1 MVDLEWEADVNFQK
15 SNMKKIFFIL
25 IMALTTSAFSQNI
38 RFEGTVKDTTGVG
51 LEMANIMAIN
61 KQTKA
66 MDAYAITN
74 ETGKYVLNLKA
85 NTAYTLK
92 VSYIGFQTYEKSVT
106 TGATNMNYPVVL
118 KEGTQL
124 NEVEIVHEMPVS
136 VSGDTIIY
144 NSDSFTNGTERK
156 LEDVLKKLPG
166 VEVNKDGEIEV
177 EGKKVQKVMVE
188 GKDFFDGDTKLATK
202 NIPADALDK
211 IQVLRNYNEVS
222 NLKGLEN
229 NEESI
234 ALNIKLKEGKKN
246 FWFGDM
252 TAGIGVGMEDTRYI
266 VNPKL
271 FFYSPKYSLNVIG
284 NVNNIGELPLTA
296 QDYFKFTGGFKNM
309 MRKGGSSFNV
319 ASNDLGIMGLRNNQ
333 AANIESTFGAAN
345 FSYNPSKA
353 WTLSGFGILLG
364 NKTEIETT
372 TISNRIDNL
381 PDGSSQTITEN
392 REEFTRQDSKQVLLK
407 LSSSYV
413 PSEKKHFDYDA
424 LVKFSD
430 QKENTSLFS
439 DKLSDIYTGKDQNPF
454 SINQNLNYYYTLNE
468 KHVFAFEM
476 QHLYQKEDP
485 FYNANLSVLPF
496 GALLPSYI
504 TEGNPLDP
512 IDQANIRDDV
522 SQKRF
527 VQTNKLDSKFDYY
540 YMLTPKSNINLTL
553 GNTYSYQNFDS
564 SIFQILENGT
574 QNNLTDSS
582 EINDVNYAFNDVF
595 LGVHYKFMLGKF
607 TFNPGFSVHQYNM
620 NDEQLGTSNKQS
632 FTRFLPDVYAL
643 WQIKKSET
651 LTYNYSLTNN
661 FTDINKLAQGY
672 VFSNYNS
679 LFSGNRFLENSTS
692 QVHSLRYFKYNMF
705 NFENIFANI
714 TYTRQLEAIKNRAL
728 LFDVNQISSSENM
741 DSSFP
746 DETFSAIGNYGRS
759 FAKYYKVNFRAGFNW
774 SKSNNIRVYPDT
786 DANPSNNPT
795 ELQTIESYSQN
806 YNLSFSTNYKT
817 LPNLTLGYNF
827 TINDNFSDVIYVDS
841 PTLTLEYYFLDA
853 FSFVSEYSYFH
864 NRNKA
869 KTIDSEYDFLT
880 ASLMYQKKDSK
891 WEWKLS
897 GTNLLDT
904 KSLDTNSFSQLGGT
918 SSFSSYR
925 VQPRFVILSLKYTL

>member
-1 MVDLEWEADVNFQK
+1 
-15 SNMKKIFFIL
+15 MKKLILFFL
-25 IMALTTSAFSQNI
+25 VLTSSAFSQNI
-38 RFEGTVKDTTGVG
+38 RFEGTVKDTSGVG

-61 KQTKA
+61 QQTKA

-74 ETGKYVLNLKA
+74 ETGKFTLNLKPS
-85 NTAYTLK
+85 TTYTIK
-92 VSYIGFQTYEKSVT
+92 VSYIGFQTFEKSVT
-106 TGATNMNYPVVL
+106 TGTSNINFPVVL

-124 NEVEIVHEMPVS
+124 KEVEIVHEMPVS

-252 TAGIGVGMEDTRYI
+252 SAGIGVGMEDTRYI

-271 FFYSPKYSLNVIG
+271 FYYNPKYSLNVIA

-319 ASNDLGIMGLRNNQ
+319 SSNDLGILGLRNNQ

-345 FSYNPSKA
+345 FSFNPSKA

-364 NKTEIETT
+364 NKTEIENK

-381 PDGSSQTITEN
+381 PDGSSQTITET
-392 REEFTRQDSKQVLLK
+392 REDFTQQKSNQVLLK

-413 PSEKKHFDYDA
+413 PSEKLHFDYDA
-424 LVKFSD
+424 LIKISD
-430 QKENTSLFS
+430 QKENTSVFS
-439 DKLSDIYTGKDQNPF
+439 SLLSDIYTAKKQNPF
-454 SINQNLNYYYTLNE
+454 SINQNLNYYYTLND

-476 QHLYQKEDP
+476 QHLYQNEDP
-485 FYNANLSVLPF
+485 FYNANLETLPF
-496 GALLPSYI
+496 APLLTGYVN
-504 TEGNPLDP
+504 EGVGV
-512 IDQANIRDDV
+512 RDDIT
-522 SQKRF
+522 QKRY
-527 VQTNKLDSKFDYY
+527 VQTNKVDAKFDYY
-540 YMLTPKSNINLTL
+540 YMVTPKSNINLTL

-564 SIFQILENGT
+564 SIFQMLNNGT
-574 QNNLTDSS
+574 QNNLTDATTY
-582 EINDVNYAFNDVF
+582 NDVNYAFNDLF
-595 LGVHYKFMLGKF
+595 LGVHYKFLLGKF
-607 TFNPGFSVHQYNM
+607 TFNPGFSVHQFNM

-632 FTRFLPDVYAL
+632 FNRILPDVYAL

-679 LFSGNRFLENSTS
+679 LFSGNRYLENSTS

-714 TYTRQLEAIKNRAL
+714 TYTRQIDAIKNRAL
-728 LFDVNQISSSENM
+728 LLGVNQISSSENM
-741 DSSFP
+741 NSNFP
-746 DETFSAIGNYGRS
+746 DETFSASGNYGRS
-759 FAKYYKVNFRAGFNW
+759 FARYYKANFRAGFNW
-774 SKSNNIRVYPDT
+774 SKNNNIRVYPDSDT
-786 DANPSNNPT
+786 DPNNNPT
-795 ELQTIESYSQN
+795 EIQTIESYSQN

-827 TINDNFSDVIYVDS
+827 SINDNFSDVIYIDS
-841 PTLTLEYYFLDA
+841 PTVTLEYYFLDA

-880 ASLMYQKKDSK
+880 ASLMYQKKGSK

>member
-1 MVDLEWEADVNFQK
+1 
-15 SNMKKIFFIL
+15 MKKNIL
-25 IMALTTSAFSQNI
+25 FLFLLFSAIAFSQNI

-74 ETGKYVLNLKA
+74 EAGKFTLNLKPS
-85 NTAYTLK
+85 TDYTLK
-92 VSYIGFQTYEKSVT
+92 VSYIGFQTFEKAVT
-106 TGATNMNYPVVL
+106 TGTTNMNFPVVL

-234 ALNIKLKEGKKN
+234 AINIKLKEGKKN

-252 TAGIGVGMEDTRYI
+252 NAGIGVGMEDTRFI

-271 FFYSPKYSLNVIG
+271 FFYSPKYSLNVIA

-345 FSYNPSKA
+345 FSFNPSKA

-364 NKTEIETT
+364 NKTEIENR

-381 PDGSSQTITEN
+381 PDGSTETISET
-392 REEFTRQDSKQVLLK
+392 REDYTKQDSKQVLLK
-407 LSSSYV
+407 LSSSYI
-413 PSEKKHFDYDA
+413 PSEKAHFDYDA

-430 QKENTSLFS
+430 QKENTSVFS
-439 DKLSDIYTGKDQNPF
+439 SLLSDIYTGKEQNPF
-454 SINQNLNYYYTLNE
+454 SINQNLNYYYTLND

-476 QHLYQKEDP
+476 QHLYQNEDP
-485 FYNANLSVLPF
+485 FYNANLETLPF
-496 GALLPSYI
+496 APLLIGYI
-504 TEGNPLDP
+504 NEG
-512 IDQANIRDDV
+512 IGIRDDIT
-522 SQKRF
+522 QNRF
-527 VQTNKLDSKFDYY
+527 VQTNKVDSKFDYY

-564 SIFQILENGT
+564 SIFQILDNGN
-574 QNNLTDSS
+574 QNDLTDPTV
-582 EINDVNYAFNDVF
+582 VNNVDYAFNDVF
-595 LGVHYKFMLGKF
+595 LGVHYKFMTGNF

-632 FTRFLPDVYAL
+632 FNKVLPDIYAL

-672 VFSNYNS
+672 VFSSYNS

-728 LFDVNQISSSENM
+728 LFGVNQISSSENM
-741 DSSFP
+741 NSNFP
-746 DETFSAIGNYGRS
+746 DETFSASGNYGRS
-759 FAKYYKVNFRAGFNW
+759 FARYYKANFRAGFNW
-774 SKSNNIRVYPDT
+774 SKSNNIRVYPDG
-786 DANPSNNPT
+786 DADPNNNPS
-795 ELQTIESYSQN
+795 EIQTIESYSQS

-817 LPNLTLGYNF
+817 LPNLTVGYNF
-827 TINDNFSDVIYVDS
+827 SINDNFSDVIYIDS
-841 PTLTLEYYFLDA
+841 PTVTLEYFFLDA

-880 ASLMYQKKDSK
+880 ASLLYQKKGSK

-904 KSLDTNSFSQLGGT
+904 ESLDTNSFSQLGGT

>member
-1 MVDLEWEADVNFQK
+1 
-15 SNMKKIFFIL
+15 MKKIFFIL

-632 FTRFLPDVYAL
+632 FTRLLPDVYAL

-728 LFDVNQISSSENM
+728 LFGVNQISSTENM

-759 FAKYYKVNFRAGFNW
+759 FAKYYKANLRAGFNW
-774 SKSNNIRVYPDT
+774 SKSNNIRVYPDNDT
-786 DANPSNNPT
+786 NPNNNPT

>member
-728 LFDVNQISSSENM
+728 LFGVNQISSTENM

-759 FAKYYKVNFRAGFNW
+759 FAKYYKANLRAGFNW
-774 SKSNNIRVYPDT
+774 SKSNNIRVYPDNDT
-786 DANPSNNPT
+786 NPNNNPT

>member
-1 MVDLEWEADVNFQK
+1 
-15 SNMKKIFFIL
+15 MKKLILFFL
-25 IMALTTSAFSQNI
+25 VLTSSAFSQNI
-38 RFEGTVKDTTGVG
+38 RFEGTVKDTSGVG

-61 KQTKA
+61 QQTKA

-74 ETGKYVLNLKA
+74 ETGKFTLNLKPS
-85 NTAYTLK
+85 TTYTIK
-92 VSYIGFQTYEKSVT
+92 VSYIGFQTFEKSVT
-106 TGATNMNYPVVL
+106 TVTSNINFPVVL

-124 NEVEIVHEMPVS
+124 KEVEIVHEMPVS

-252 TAGIGVGMEDTRYI
+252 SAGIGVGMEDTRYI

-271 FFYSPKYSLNVIG
+271 FYYNPKYSLNVIA

-319 ASNDLGIMGLRNNQ
+319 SSNDLGILGLRNNQ

-345 FSYNPSKA
+345 FSFNPSKA

-364 NKTEIETT
+364 NKTEIENK

-381 PDGSSQTITEN
+381 PDGSSQTITET
-392 REEFTRQDSKQVLLK
+392 REDFTQQKSNQVLLK

-413 PSEKKHFDYDA
+413 PSEKLHFDYDA
-424 LVKFSD
+424 LIKISD
-430 QKENTSLFS
+430 QKENTSVFS
-439 DKLSDIYTGKDQNPF
+439 SLLSDIYTAKKQNPF
-454 SINQNLNYYYTLNE
+454 SINQNLNYYYTLND

-476 QHLYQKEDP
+476 QHLYQNEDP
-485 FYNANLSVLPF
+485 FYNANLETLPF
-496 GALLPSYI
+496 APLLTGYVD
-504 TEGNPLDP
+504 EGVGV
-512 IDQANIRDDV
+512 RDDV
-522 SQKRF
+522 SQKRY
-527 VQTNKLDSKFDYY
+527 VQTNKVDAKFDYY
-540 YMLTPKSNINLTL
+540 YMVTPKSNINLTL

-564 SIFQILENGT
+564 SIFQMLNNGT
-574 QNNLTDSS
+574 QNNLTDATTY
-582 EINDVNYAFNDVF
+582 NDVNYAFNDVF
-595 LGVHYKFMLGKF
+595 LGVHYKFLLGKF
-607 TFNPGFSVHQYNM
+607 TFNPGFSVHQFNI
-620 NDEQLGTSNKQS
+620 NDEQIGTSNKQS
-632 FTRFLPDVYAL
+632 FNRILPDVYAL

-679 LFSGNRFLENSTS
+679 LFSGNRYLENSTS

-705 NFENIFANI
+705 NFENIFANV
-714 TYTRQLEAIKNRAL
+714 TYSRQIDAIKNRAL
-728 LFDVNQISSSENM
+728 LLGVNQISSSENM
-741 DSSFP
+741 NSNFP
-746 DETFSAIGNYGRS
+746 DETFSASGNYGRS
-759 FAKYYKVNFRAGFNW
+759 FARYYKANFRAGFNW
-774 SKSNNIRVYPDT
+774 SKNNNIRVYPDSDT
-786 DANPSNNPT
+786 DPNNNPT
-795 ELQTIESYSQN
+795 EIQTIESYSQN

-817 LPNLTLGYNF
+817 FPNLTLGYNF
-827 TINDNFSDVIYVDS
+827 SINDNFSDVIYIDS
-841 PTLTLEYYFLDA
+841 PTVTLEYYFLDA

-880 ASLMYQKKDSK
+880 ASLMYQKKGSK

>member
-1 MVDLEWEADVNFQK
+1 
-15 SNMKKIFFIL
+15 MKKIVLLL
-25 IMALTTSAFSQNI
+25 IMALSTSAFSQNI

-61 KQTKA
+61 QQTKA

-74 ETGKYVLNLKA
+74 ETGKFILNLKA

-92 VSYIGFQTYEKSVT
+92 VSYIGFQTFEKAVT
-106 TGATNMNYPVVL
+106 TQTTNINYPVVL

-124 NEVEIVHEMPVS
+124 REVEVVHVMPVT

-234 ALNIKLKEGKKN
+234 AINIKLKEGKKN

-252 TAGIGVGMEDTRYI
+252 SAGIGVGMEDTRFI

-271 FFYSPKYSLNVIG
+271 FFYSPKYSLNVIA

-319 ASNDLGIMGLRNNQ
+319 TSNDLGIIGLRNNQ
-333 AANIESTFGAAN
+333 AANIETTFGAAN
-345 FSYNPSKA
+345 FSFNPSKA

-364 NKTEIETT
+364 NKTEIENR

-381 PDGSSQTITEN
+381 PDGSTETISET
-392 REEFTRQDSKQVLLK
+392 RDDFTKQDSKQVLFK

-413 PSEKKHFDYDA
+413 PSVKAHFDYDA

-430 QKENTSLFS
+430 QKENTSVFS
-439 DKLSDIYTGKDQNPF
+439 SLLSDIYTGKGQNPF

-476 QHLYQKEDP
+476 QHLYQNEDP
-485 FYNANLSVLPF
+485 FYNANLETLPF
-496 GALLPSYI
+496 APLLTGYVN
-504 TEGNPLDP
+504 EGVGV
-512 IDQANIRDDV
+512 RDDIT
-522 SQKRF
+522 QNRF
-527 VQTNKLDSKFDYY
+527 VQTNKVDTKFDYY

-564 SIFQILENGT
+564 SIFQILNNGT
-574 QNNLTDSS
+574 QNNLTDATTF
-582 EINDVNYAFNDVF
+582 NNVNYAFNDVF
-595 LGVHYKFMLGKF
+595 LGVHYKFLLGKF
-607 TFNPGFSVHQYNM
+607 TFNPGFSVHQYNTR
-620 NDEQLGTSNKQS
+620 DEQLGTSHRLN
-632 FTRFLPDVYAL
+632 FNRILPDVYAL

-651 LTYNYSLTNN
+651 LTYNYSLSNN
-661 FTDINKLAQGY
+661 FTDINRLAQGY

-679 LFSGNRFLENSTS
+679 LFSGNRFLQNSTS

-705 NFENIFANI
+705 NFENISAYI
-714 TYTRQLEAIKNRAL
+714 RYSRELETIKNRAL
-728 LFDVNQISSSENM
+728 LFGVNQISSSENM
-741 DSSFP
+741 NSNFP
-746 DETFSAIGNYGRS
+746 DETFSASGNYGRS
-759 FAKYYKVNFRAGFNW
+759 FARYYKANFRAGFNW
-774 SKSNNIRVYPDT
+774 SKSNNIRVYPDGDT
-786 DANPSNNPT
+786 DPNNNPS
-795 ELQTIESYSQN
+795 EIQTIESYSQS
-806 YNLSFSTNYKT
+806 YSLSFSTNYKT
-817 LPNLTLGYNF
+817 LPNLSLGYNF
-827 TINDNFSDVIYVDS
+827 SINDNFSDVIYIDS
-841 PTLTLEYYFLDA
+841 PTLTLEYFFLDA

-864 NRNKA
+864 NRNKT

-880 ASLMYQKKDSK
+880 ASLMYQKKNSK

>member
-1 MVDLEWEADVNFQK
+1 
-15 SNMKKIFFIL
+15 MKKIVLLL
-25 IMALTTSAFSQNI
+25 IMALSTSAFSQNI

-61 KQTKA
+61 QQTKA

-74 ETGKYVLNLKA
+74 ETGKFILNLKA

-92 VSYIGFQTYEKSVT
+92 VSYIGFQTFEKAVT
-106 TGATNMNYPVVL
+106 TQTTNINYPVVL

-124 NEVEIVHEMPVS
+124 REVEVVHVMPVT

-234 ALNIKLKEGKKN
+234 AINIKLKEGKKN

-252 TAGIGVGMEDTRYI
+252 SAGIGVGMEDTRFI

-271 FFYSPKYSLNVIG
+271 FFYSPKYSLNVIA

-319 ASNDLGIMGLRNNQ
+319 TSNDLGIIGLRNNQ
-333 AANIESTFGAAN
+333 AANIETTFGAAN
-345 FSYNPSKA
+345 FSFNPSKA

-364 NKTEIETT
+364 NKTEIENR

-381 PDGSSQTITEN
+381 PDGSTETISET
-392 REEFTRQDSKQVLLK
+392 RDDFTKQDSKQVLFK

-413 PSEKKHFDYDA
+413 PSVKAHFDYDA

-430 QKENTSLFS
+430 QKENTSVFS
-439 DKLSDIYTGKDQNPF
+439 SLLSDIYTGKGQNPF

-476 QHLYQKEDP
+476 QHLYQNEDP
-485 FYNANLSVLPF
+485 FYNANLETLPF
-496 GALLPSYI
+496 APLLTGYVN
-504 TEGNPLDP
+504 EGVGV
-512 IDQANIRDDV
+512 RDDIT
-522 SQKRF
+522 QNRF
-527 VQTNKLDSKFDYY
+527 VQTNKVDTKFDYY

-564 SIFQILENGT
+564 SIFQILNNGT
-574 QNNLTDSS
+574 QNNLTDATTF
-582 EINDVNYAFNDVF
+582 NNVNYAFNDVF
-595 LGVHYKFMLGKF
+595 LGVHYKFLLGKF
-607 TFNPGFSVHQYNM
+607 TFNPGFSVHQYNTR
-620 NDEQLGTSNKQS
+620 DEQLGTSHRLN
-632 FTRFLPDVYAL
+632 FNRILPDVYAL

-672 VFSNYNS
+672 VFSSYNS
-679 LFSGNRFLENSTS
+679 LFSGNRYLDNSTS

-705 NFENIFANI
+705 NFENISAYI
-714 TYTRQLEAIKNRAL
+714 RYSRELETIKNRAL
-728 LFDVNQISSSENM
+728 LFGVNQISSSENM
-741 DSSFP
+741 NSNFP
-746 DETFSAIGNYGRS
+746 DETFSASGNYGRS
-759 FAKYYKVNFRAGFNW
+759 FARYYKANFRAGFNW
-774 SKSNNIRVYPDT
+774 SKNNNIRVYPDGDT
-786 DANPSNNPT
+786 DPNNNPS
-795 ELQTIESYSQN
+795 EIQTIESYSQS
-806 YNLSFSTNYKT
+806 YSLSFSTNYKT
-817 LPNLTLGYNF
+817 LPNLSLGYNF
-827 TINDNFSDVIYVDS
+827 SINDNFSDVIYIDS
-841 PTLTLEYYFLDA
+841 PTLTLEYFFLDA

-864 NRNKA
+864 NRNKT

-880 ASLMYQKKDSK
+880 ASLMYQKKNSK

>member
-1 MVDLEWEADVNFQK
+1 
-15 SNMKKIFFIL
+15 MKKLILFFL
-25 IMALTTSAFSQNI
+25 VLTSSAFSQNI
-38 RFEGTVKDTTGVG
+38 RFEGTVKDTSGVG

-61 KQTKA
+61 QQTKA

-74 ETGKYVLNLKA
+74 ETGKFTLNLKPS
-85 NTAYTLK
+85 TTYTIK
-92 VSYIGFQTYEKSVT
+92 VSYIGFQTFEKSVT
-106 TGATNMNYPVVL
+106 TGTSNINFPVVL
-118 KEGTQL
+118 IEGTQL
-124 NEVEIVHEMPVS
+124 KEVEIVHEMPVS

-252 TAGIGVGMEDTRYI
+252 SAGIGVGMEDTRYI

-271 FFYSPKYSLNVIG
+271 FYYNPKYSLNVIA

-319 ASNDLGIMGLRNNQ
+319 SSNDLGILGLRNNQ

-345 FSYNPSKA
+345 FSFNPSKA

-364 NKTEIETT
+364 NKTEIENK

-381 PDGSSQTITEN
+381 PDGSSQTITET
-392 REEFTRQDSKQVLLK
+392 REDFTQQKSNQVLLK

-413 PSEKKHFDYDA
+413 PSEKLHFDYDA
-424 LVKFSD
+424 LIKISD
-430 QKENTSLFS
+430 QKENTSVFS
-439 DKLSDIYTGKDQNPF
+439 SLLSDIYTAKKQNPF
-454 SINQNLNYYYTLNE
+454 SINQNLNYYYTLND

-476 QHLYQKEDP
+476 QHLYQNEDP
-485 FYNANLSVLPF
+485 FYNANLETLPF
-496 GALLPSYI
+496 APLLTGYVN
-504 TEGNPLDP
+504 EGVGV
-512 IDQANIRDDV
+512 RDDIT
-522 SQKRF
+522 QKRY
-527 VQTNKLDSKFDYY
+527 VQTNKVDAKFDYY
-540 YMLTPKSNINLTL
+540 YMVTPKSNINLTL

-564 SIFQILENGT
+564 SIFQMLNNGT
-574 QNNLTDSS
+574 QNNLTDATTY
-582 EINDVNYAFNDVF
+582 NDVNYAFNDLF
-595 LGVHYKFMLGKF
+595 LGVHYKFLLGKF
-607 TFNPGFSVHQYNM
+607 TFNPGFSVHQFNM

-632 FTRFLPDVYAL
+632 FNRILPDVYAL

-679 LFSGNRFLENSTS
+679 LFSGNRYLENSTS

-714 TYTRQLEAIKNRAL
+714 TYTRQIDAIKNRAL
-728 LFDVNQISSSENM
+728 LLGVNQISSSENM
-741 DSSFP
+741 NSNFP
-746 DETFSAIGNYGRS
+746 DETFSASGNYGRS
-759 FAKYYKVNFRAGFNW
+759 FARYYKANFRAGFNW
-774 SKSNNIRVYPDT
+774 SKNNNIRVYPDSDT
-786 DANPSNNPT
+786 DPNNNPT
-795 ELQTIESYSQN
+795 EIQTIESYSQN

-827 TINDNFSDVIYVDS
+827 SINDNFSDVIYIDS

-864 NRNKA
+864 NRNKT

-880 ASLMYQKKDSK
+880 ASLMYQKKGSK